1 MTDVQ
6 DRLDELMANLRE
18 QGYRL
23 TPQRRAVLRI
33 LASCKQH
40 PSAEQIFE
48 QVSAD
53 FPGTSLATIY
63 KTLALLK
70 EQGEICEL
78 SFGDGCNR
86 YDCRTPYPHPHLVC
100 VNCRRISDLD
110 FDDLQQTADRV
121 AQHTGYEI
129 VSHRFD
135 FFGVCP
141 ECQDAHEAPE

>member
-6 DRLDELMANLRE
+6 DRLDALMDNLRE

-33 LASCKQH
+33 LASCRQH
-40 PSAEQIFE
+40 PSAEEIFE

-70 EQGEICEL
+70 EQGEIYEL
-78 SFGDGCNR
+78 SFADGCNR
-86 YDCRTPYPHPHLVC
+86 YDCRTPYPHPHLIC
-100 VNCRRISDLD
+100 VNCRRIVDLD
-110 FDDLQQTADRV
+110 FAGLQETADEV
-121 AQHTGYEI
+121 AQLTGYEI
-129 VSHRFD
+129 ISHRFD
-135 FFGVCP
+135 LFGICP
-141 ECQDAHEAPE
+141 QCRDAQEVVG

>member
-6 DRLDELMANLRE
+6 ARLDELMAKLRE

-33 LASCKQH
+33 LASCNQH
-40 PSAEQIFE
+40 PSAEQIFKR
-48 QVSAD
+48 VSTD

-70 EQGEICEL
+70 EQGEVYEL
-78 SFGDGCNR
+78 SFGDGNR

-100 VNCRRISDLD
+100 VNCKRITDLD
-110 FDDLQQTADRV
+110 FDGLPQTADRV

-129 VSHRFD
+129 VSQRFD

-141 ECQDAHEAPE
+141 ECQETASEP